1 MNESDFEKIDK
12 KLTARFREAG
22 KQPVPAEIRSR
33 FAVNVEKKILERNHQ
48 PVYSGFAIAGF
59 AVVFLTLAA
68 MGLLLKARPVPEAV
82 APATSQT
89 QALPIQRIETPAV
102 VSSPIEAVKAVLKE
116 KEEAMA
122 DEIAFLEELGQWTSD
137 DELAVGFSVEES
149 FSEIEMGLDGE
160 SLPVRVSPGAGL

>member
-1 MNESDFEKIDK
+1 MNESEFEKIDK
-12 KLTARFREAG
+12 KLTERFREAG

-33 FAVNVEKKILERNHQ
+33 FAINVEKKILERNHQ
-48 PVYSGFAIAGF
+48 PVYPGFAIAGF

-68 MGLLLKARPVPEAV
+68 MVLLKTRPVPEAAV
-82 APATSQT
+82 PTISQT

-102 VSSPIEAVKAVLKE
+102 VSSPIEAVKAVLNE

-122 DEIAFLEELGQWTSD
+122 DEIVFLEELGQWTSD

-160 SLPVRVSPGAGL
+160 SLPVKVSPGAGL